1 MNFLKKILKQWYIL
15 IGILIFFYIIFC
27 QIDLAKLL
35 RVLADANAYLI
46 ILAVAVS
53 LIMSFVQ
60 PARWNYLKK
69 NQGINYRFK
78 DSFLIYNGS
87 FFFSAITPGHLGD
100 LIKATY
106 LKKDGYSI
114 GKSLVSV
121 ILDRLA
127 DVSFLFL
134 VGYLSMFFFAK
145 FFIKYIILLSCLI
158 LIVATVAYF
167 FNRKKLPKIIVGKI
181 LKFIIPAKYQKSW
194 HLSCQDFING
204 FKAYPLK
211 IYLNLFLITV
221 ANWLLYYLAF
231 FLMAK
236 SIGVNVPLIF
246 LSMSITIATLAT
258 LIPISIAG
266 LGTRDAVL
274 LLLLSLFKVSPE
286 KIIGLS
292 VLYLL
297 LLLATVT
304 LGFVCWLKKPL
315 KFTSKNIFLNSK
327 GH

>member
-15 IGILIFFYIIFC
+15 IGILVFLYIIFC
-27 QIDLAKLL
+27 QIDLAKLF
-35 RVLADANAYLI
+35 RVLAGANIYLI
-46 ILAVAVS
+46 VSAVAIS
-53 LIMSFVQ
+53 LIMSFIQ
-60 PARWNYLKK
+60 PARWNYLKRS
-69 NQGINYRFK
+69 QGINYRFK
-78 DSFLIYNGS
+78 DSFLIYNSS

-100 LIKATY
+100 LIKAAY

-127 DVSFLFL
+127 DVFFLFL
-134 VGYLSMFFFAK
+134 VGYLSMFFFAR
-145 FFIKYIILLSCLI
+145 FFVKYIILISCLI
-158 LIVATVAYF
+158 LIAAAIIYF
-167 FNRKKLPKIIVGKI
+167 FNRKELPKIIVKKI

-194 HLSCQDFING
+194 HLSYQDFING
-204 FKAYPLK
+204 FKAYSLK
-211 IYLNLFLITV
+211 VYLNLFSITV
-221 ANWLLYYLAF
+221 ANWLLYYLSF

-236 SIGVNVPLIF
+236 SIGVNVPFIF

-292 VLYLL
+292 VLYLV
-297 LLLATVT
+297 LLLATIT
-304 LGFVCWLKKPL
+304 IGFAAWLKKPL
-315 KFTSKNIFLNSK
+315 KFKK
-327 GH
+327 